1 MRLIS
6 FDVGIK
12 NMAYCIFCYQDSSLT
27 IENWNIMNLMNEE
40 TKPEYKCHFLLKN
53 KKVCNK
59 EGQYQ
64 KDNQCY
70 CKKHAEEQNEYL
82 IPSKENSVPTI
93 NKMKIQE
100 LREFVKKLKLDNNQ
114 YENIDTLLRPRLL
127 FIVQEHLLNHTL
139 VKIERKKTKT
149 QDMDLIQIGKNMTK
163 ILNEIPGIE
172 IITHIIIENQIS
184 PIASRMKTIQGML
197 AQYFILKCPPTS
209 TIEFIS
215 SANKLK
221 GLVDSSTT
229 TAASYKDNKNNAIVI
244 CSKIIETNPCFTQWS
259 NILKT
264 HKKKDDLYDAC
275 LQGLWYLK
283 NKNIIRLNPQLE
295 LSFVSTLP
303 G

>member
-1 MRLIS
+1 
-6 FDVGIK
+6 
-12 NMAYCIFCYQDSSLT
+12 
-27 IENWNIMNLMNEE
+27 
-40 TKPEYKCHFLLKN
+40 
-53 KKVCNK
+53 
-59 EGQYQ
+59 
-64 KDNQCY
+64 
-70 CKKHAEEQNEYL
+70 L

-172 IITHIIIENQIS
+172 TITHIIIENQIS